1 MPDQTKILIY
11 LVDDDASVREALTML
26 FMSANMEIQAF
37 AVADDLLKCKLR
49 EEKACLIAD
58 IKLKGLDGL
67 ELQRQLTERGIDIPV
82 IFLTA
87 LDSNAVRQQAK
98 KAGAV
103 GYFRKPVYGPA
114 LLDAIAWA
122 LETEERYSGY

>member
-26 FMSANMEIQAF
+26 LMSANMEIQAF
-37 AVADDLLKCKLR
+37 AAAEDLLKCKLR
-49 EEKACLIAD
+49 EEKACLISD

-87 LDSNAVRQQAK
+87 FDSDEVRQQAK
-98 KAGAV
+98 KAGAA
-103 GYFRKPVYGPA
+103 GYFQKPVDDQA
-114 LLDAIAWA
+114 LLDTIRWAI
-122 LETEERYSGY
+122 SSHSP

>member
-26 FMSANMEIQAF
+26 FMSANMEIEAF
-37 AVADDLLKCKLR
+37 AAAEDLLKCKLR
-49 EEKACLIAD
+49 EEKACLISD
-58 IKLKGLDGL
+58 IKLKGIDGL

-82 IFLTA
+82 IFVTA
-87 LDSNAVRQQAK
+87 FDSNEVRQQAK

-103 GYFRKPVYGPA
+103 GYFQKPVDDQA
-114 LLDAIAWA
+114 LLDSIRWAI
-122 LETEERYSGY
+122 TNYSP